1 MDKNNHIIQLIVNR
15 EPTTLLVASN
25 ELLINVIRDRLG
37 LTGTKYGCGTGQC
50 AACTVL
56 VNGQPVL
63 GCLTLAVS
71 VDGAEIVTAEGVAA
85 PDGSLD
91 PIQDAFIG
99 NAAIQ
104 CGFCTPGMILVSK
117 NLLESS
123 PTPSED
129 EIREHIKGNLCR
141 CTGYNGIVKAIKSCT
156 SEKKRTELS
165 TL

>member
-1 MDKNNHIIQLIVNR
+1 
-15 EPTTLLVASN
+15 
-25 ELLINVIRDRLG
+25 
-37 LTGTKYGCGTGQC
+37 
-50 AACTVL
+50 
-56 VNGQPVL
+56 
-63 GCLTLAVS
+63 
-71 VDGAEIVTAEGVAA
+71 
-85 PDGSLD
+85 
-91 PIQDAFIG
+91 
-99 NAAIQ
+99 
-104 CGFCTPGMILVSK
+104 LVSK